1 MSNLSA
7 LISGGGAAGAAAEG
21 GSTMV
26 TSTGIAAQ
34 DIVAGDSVKLTGSGQ
49 FIKDAAAGD
58 RYFINKRY
66 IADAD
71 GHAQTPYLWPAS
83 TGQRGGS
90 NNDDLPMAITL
101 STGHTMV
108 YGHPYIATNSKGY
121 LKFFT
126 LKAYASNDNRFE
138 VVDEMSVS
146 QGYRPEALKFYE
158 IGNDASNVY
167 VMAQYWYRRSSWPY
181 PKYGY
186 ELFFAVDRTTGV
198 ITQKMSTNSS
208 GYPGNSLFPGGTDLV
223 QKLDAYVRGD
233 MAGDIACY
241 GMQNASRNYNDN
253 NQSTYGY
260 AFRKLDPT
268 TTLISASTS
277 FSTPT
282 QIKDWDDK
290 AGVIAVDQADRVF
303 IAWHKEYQ
311 VDTMK
316 AQVVKFDA
324 SGAMTIVTPWYDMYA
339 SGSSTSLTSA
349 KAYAATFIKAADGTV
364 ALINSSTDTQLEV
377 QKFEW
382 NGTALVESG
391 SVYTIDVTANSGAMI
406 NPLSSSMNM
415 ASQVAYS
422 RNQYKN
428 DSFYFGRSG
437 SLVEI
442 DLVNDKVNVFH
453 VGYFGGTYQFPSSH
467 MVMGSK
473 YVTLQHVQ
481 YSGSAPWVTAASYA
495 QLKDDVITQEDVA
508 VVTTGASAGGTAT
521 VQLNPGIVSQA
532 PLPISKYITK
542 DSMAYPLATRLP
554 EDAPTPPLFHVAKE
568 LGSAPSSS
576 SSGSNY
582 TTFGSAAGYGD
593 QWNTNIQRNDT
604 SNATQ
609 LCAVNGMGNIE
620 LYVGSTNTSHY
631 TVNAGFQ
638 IILDGVVVWENFSS
652 MINYSDMNTGGG
664 KINVYS
670 GNFNK
675 SIVVNMRCYTTD
687 WNFSIA
693 KKLTMY

>member
-1 MSNLSA
+1 MSNLTA

-26 TSTGIAAQ
+26 TSTGVAAQ
-34 DIVAGDSVKLTGSGQ
+34 DLVVGDTVKLTGSGQ
-49 FIKDAAAGD
+49 FIKDAASGD

-66 IADAD
+66 ITDQNWAEQIPV
-71 GHAQTPYLWPAS
+71 GWPAL
-83 TGQRGGS
+83 TNQRGGTNGS
-90 NNDDLPMAITL
+90 YLPMAITL

-108 YGHPYIATNSKGY
+108 YGHPYISTNSTGY
-121 LKFFT
+121 LKFYT
-126 LKAYASNDNRFE
+126 LKPYEQNENRFE

-146 QGYRPEALKFYE
+146 QAYRPESLKFFE
-158 IGNDASNVY
+158 IGDDASYVY
-167 VMAQYWYRRSSWPY
+167 VMAQFWYRRQSWPY

-186 ELFFAVDRTTGV
+186 ELFFAVDKTTGN
-198 ITQKMSTNSS
+198 ITQKMSTNSNA
-208 GYPGNSLFPGGTDLV
+208 YPGGSLFPGGQDLV
-223 QKLDAYVRGD
+223 EKLDAYVRGD

-241 GMQNASRNYNDN
+241 GMQNQGRNYNDN

-268 TTLISASTS
+268 TTHISAGTS

-282 QIKDWDDK
+282 QILDWDTQ
-290 AGVIAVDQADRVF
+290 AGVIAVDQTDRVF

-324 SGAMTIVTPWYDMYA
+324 AGAMTIVTPWYDMYA

-377 QKFEW
+377 QKFVW

-391 SVYTIDVTANSGAMI
+391 SVYTIDVTANSGALV

-415 ASQVAYS
+415 ANQVAYS

-453 VGYFGGTYQFPSSH
+453 VGYFGSTSAFPSSH

-473 YVTLQHVQ
+473 YVTVQDVQ
-481 YSGSAPWVTAASYA
+481 YSGSSPWVTAASYA
-495 QLKDDVITQEDVA
+495 QLKDDVVTQEDVA

-532 PLPISKYITK
+532 PLPVSKYITK

-554 EDAPTPPLFHVAKE
+554 EDMPTPPLFHVAKE
-568 LGSAPSSS
+568 LGSAPTSSTT
-576 SSGSNY
+576 GYNY
-582 TTFGSAAGYGD
+582 TTFSSANGYGD
-593 QWNTNIQRNDT
+593 QWVTNQQRHDTGNTV
-604 SNATQ
+604 Q
-609 LCAVNGMGNIE
+609 LCAVNGMGNIN
-620 LYVGSTNTSHY
+620 LYVGSTNTSHS
-631 TVNAGFQ
+631 TVNAGFE
-638 IILDGVVVWENFSS
+638 IILDGIVVWNNFSS
-652 MINYSDMNTGGG
+652 MINYSNMNSGGG
-664 KINVYS
+664 RINVYS
-670 GNFNK
+670 GNFNN
-675 SIVVNMRCYTTD
+675 SIVVNMLCYTTD

-693 KKLTMY
+693 KQLTMY